1 MFHTISGAF
10 RDKDIRR
17 RLFFTLMMLILFR
30 IGSHITVPFVNAE
43 AVNTLASSGL
53 FGLLNTFGG
62 GALSSY
68 SIFSLGV
75 SPYITASIVVQLLQM
90 DIIPAFTE
98 WSKQGEVGRRK
109 LNSWTRYLSIVV
121 AFAQAIAISLGF
133 NSLAQFG
140 LITNPGLS
148 TYLMIGLIMTAGSM
162 LTVWIGDQ
170 ITANGVGNGTSMIIF
185 AGIVSRVPREIM
197 TFIDQG
203 ILGKSSD
210 EMMRNTGLLAL
221 FILLMIFV
229 IAFVVYINQAERRI
243 PVLYSKRA
251 NVATQRSHLPL
262 SINSAGVIPVIFASS
277 LIMVPQTI
285 LGLLSG
291 KFGSENWYNIALQ
304 IFSLQELPGIAL
316 YAFTIILFTFFY
328 AHIQINPERIA
339 ENFQKS
345 GAYIPSVRPGLAT
358 ERYISKI
365 LNHLST
371 FGSVFLMAIATVP
384 LLVSYIFELPQNIAL
399 SGTSLLIVV
408 GVALDTYK
416 QIEGRLIK
424 HQYVGFIH
432 DEDLE
437 DEEE

>member
-304 IFSLQELPGIAL
+304 I
-316 YAFTIILFTFFY
+316 
-328 AHIQINPERIA
+328 
-339 ENFQKS
+339 
-345 GAYIPSVRPGLAT
+345 
-358 ERYISKI
+358 
-365 LNHLST
+365 
-371 FGSVFLMAIATVP
+371 
-384 LLVSYIFELPQNIAL
+384 
-399 SGTSLLIVV
+399 
-408 GVALDTYK
+408 
-416 QIEGRLIK
+416 
-424 HQYVGFIH
+424 
-432 DEDLE
+432 
-437 DEEE
+437 